1 MRSTFAL
8 IIVTLFMTPLAGAIG
23 LGIDTPQGYSRLDDS
38 QLLPSGYSNDIP
50 LRTPSPFTFIVEQP
64 WWNTT
69 SSDLDRNGIFD
80 SLQTVSGMVNVGLS
94 YDHRPT
100 ESDIATLNS
109 LGYKVQ
115 LELLSV
121 DALLLGGVDAS
132 QVFALAELDG
142 VVMVERYGS
151 VVFFGDVQTTS
162 IKARNSTEYPVGAW
176 DLGVSGKGVN
186 IAMTDTGVDN
196 EHPGLV
202 GKFKAGFDAVCYL
215 HSDVPRCLAAGFGA
229 REDDGSFDPDDGNQ
243 HGTACMGM
251 ASATG
256 IEADGTQSNFTGSA
270 PDAGLVD
277 VRIGTDVGAG
287 PFENY
292 LTEQEAYESAM
303 NGIQWIIDNA
313 NTEWAGVEAE
323 DYGIDI
329 LSLSW
334 GITSHETGGSD
345 GNEMH
350 SRLLDESMEA
360 GVIVSVAAGNDGPS
374 NDGLSG
380 MGASS
385 LSVTVGATDDNNTI
399 NRSDDTIADYSSR
412 GPRRDNGDGNPIDE
426 LKPDVSAPGTNI
438 IQSEACVTSGGCNN
452 NLPGQDASANS
463 YTGRGS
469 GTSYATPAVSG
480 VMALMIEANPELE
493 PLQIKEILR
502 VTAEP
507 RGGATYPEIDPIW
520 NRDFGWGMVDALAAV
535 EMAIQLN
542 MSEVDLDNLDLDMQL
557 RGTFDEVNRSVYRID
572 GIAWARTNSVSVVQ
586 YRIDGNDWIEASY
599 EIGENGSTALVP
611 FNWSVALDVDKLS
624 KGNHSIEVR
633 AVGPEGESL
642 PLAYTVMGTG
652 MNMSDSSSS
661 FGRIIFL
668 VGLFVLVLAAGA
680 FASLKQI
687 KENIESC
694 RVSVTVES
702 LYQQTHEETV
712 LDAELLPE
720 ESTSG

>member
-80 SLQTVSGMVNVGLS
+80 SLQTVSGLVNVGLS

-109 LGYKVQ
+109 LGYEVQ

-121 DALLLGGVDAS
+121 DSLLLGGVDAS

-176 DLGVSGKGVN
+176 ELGVSGKGVN

-215 HSDVPRCLAAGFGA
+215 HSDVPRCLAAGSGA

-256 IEADGTQSNFTGSA
+256 LEADGTQSNFTGSA

-385 LSVTVGATDDNNTI
+385 LSVTVGATDDRNTI
-399 NRSDDTIADYSSR
+399 TRSDDTIADYSSR

-520 NRDFGWGMVDALAAV
+520 NQDFGWGMVDALAAV

-542 MSEVDLDNLDLDMQL
+542 MSEVDLENLDLEMQL
-557 RGTFDEVNRSVYRID
+557 RGTFDEVNGSVYRID

-586 YRIDGNDWIEASY
+586 YRIDGGDWIEASY
-599 EIGENGSTALVP
+599 EIGEEGSTALVP

-624 KGNHSIEVR
+624 KGNHSIEIR

-642 PLAYTVMGTG
+642 PLTYTVMGTG
-652 MNMSDSSSS
+652 MSTSDSSSS
-661 FGRIIFL
+661 LGRILFL
-668 VGLFVLVLAAGA
+668 VGLFVLILAAGA

-687 KENIESC
+687 KENAESC
-694 RVSVTVES
+694 RVSVTVER

-712 LDAELLPE
+712 LDAELVTE